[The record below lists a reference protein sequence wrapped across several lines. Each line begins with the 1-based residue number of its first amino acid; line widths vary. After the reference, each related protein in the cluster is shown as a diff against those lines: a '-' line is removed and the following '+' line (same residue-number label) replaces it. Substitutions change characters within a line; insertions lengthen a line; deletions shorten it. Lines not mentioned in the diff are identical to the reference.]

1 MQSRCVIPVLPR
13 LNIEEAL
20 IDFERRRKPVIENY
34 QAAAETSMTWFENA
48 RDYMHLNALEL
59 AYSLMTRSGRVDH
72 SELRK
77 RDPVFME
84 AWEEARGK

>member
-1 MQSRCVIPVLPR
+1 M
-13 LNIEEAL
+13 
-20 IDFERRRKPVIENY
+20 IENY

-77 RDPVFME
+77 RDPLFME
-84 AWEEARGK
+84 AWEEASGK